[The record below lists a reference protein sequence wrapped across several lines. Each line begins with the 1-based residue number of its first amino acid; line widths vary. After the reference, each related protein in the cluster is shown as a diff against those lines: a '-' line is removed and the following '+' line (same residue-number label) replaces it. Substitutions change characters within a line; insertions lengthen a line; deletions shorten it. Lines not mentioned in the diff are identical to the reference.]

1 MTRPYKCTTRM
12 AENIKLQPSK
22 RHSHTGE
29 QLTMTRP
36 ETGQPQ
42 WQKMY
47 NDTAEMADKGTI
59 TRP

>member
-1 MTRPYKCTTRM
+1 M